1 MSTRLKNAAGLMA
14 GVALLGIGGI
24 TPANAGVT
32 AEGQFE
38 SHISWWTAPTESR
51 RWWDNNDT
59 WDYTGIYFSGCRSDD
74 DYRGYDYASLRLWK
88 DISSAPDRSKGTRNN
103 YCGWVDYGDPDDAG
117 NYYFALT
124 DVGNGDYIDID
135 YVKVAW

>member
-1 MSTRLKNAAGLMA
+1 MKIGLKSWAGAMA
-14 GVALLGIGGI
+14 GAALLGAVSVI
-24 TPANAGVT
+24 PAHAGVT

-38 SHISWWTAPTESR
+38 SSINSWRAGNESR

-59 WDYTGIYFSGCRSDD
+59 GDYTGIYFSGC
-74 DYRGYDYASLRLWK
+74 YADGGGGFNYAGLQLWK
-88 DISSAPDRSKGTRNN
+88 DISSAPDRSKGTRTN
-103 YCGWVDYGDPDDAG
+103 YCGWVDYGDPNDAG

-124 DVGNGDYIDID
+124 DVSHGSFISVD

>member
-1 MSTRLKNAAGLMA
+1 MKIGLKPLAGVMA
-14 GVALLGIGGI
+14 GAALLGAVSVV
-24 TPANAGVT
+24 PAHA

-38 SHISWWTAPTESR
+38 SYMTGWRVGDESR

-59 WDYTGIYFSGCRSDD
+59 WDYTGIYFSDCISD
-74 DYRGYDYASLRLWK
+74 GGSGFNQASLRLWK
-88 DISSAPDRSKGTRNN
+88 DVSSAPDRSKGTRVN

-117 NYYFALT
+117 NYYFQLT
-124 DVGNGDYIDID
+124 DIHSGTFLTVN

>member
-1 MSTRLKNAAGLMA
+1 MSTQRMKAAGLMA

-38 SHISWWTAPTESR
+38 SRILWWTPPTESR
-51 RWWDNNDT
+51 RWTDNNT
-59 WDYTGIYFSGCRSDD
+59 TGDYTGIYFSGCQSDD
-74 DYRGYDYASLRLWK
+74 DFRGYDYASLTLWK
-88 DISSAPDRSKGTRNN
+88 NVSNAPDRSKGTRNN

-117 NYYFALT
+117 SYYFNLSG
-124 DVGNGDYIDID
+124 VGNGDFIKIEH
-135 YVKVAW
+135 VKVAW

>member
-1 MSTRLKNAAGLMA
+1 MRTRRKKAASLMA
-14 GVALLGIGGI
+14 GVAFLGIGGI

-51 RWWDNNDT
+51 RWWDNNST
-59 WDYTGIYFSGCRSDD
+59 GDYTGIYFQGCKSDD
-74 DYRGYDYASLRLWK
+74 DHYGYDYASLTLWK
-88 DISSAPDRSKGTRNN
+88 HIPRAPDHNKGTRNN
-103 YCGWVDYGDPDDAG
+103 HCGWVDYGDPNDQGD
-117 NYYFALT
+117 YYFSLS
-124 DVGNGDYIDID
+124 DVGNGDYINID

>member
-1 MSTRLKNAAGLMA
+1 MKIGLKSWAGAMA
-14 GVALLGIGGI
+14 GAALLGAVSVV
-24 TPANAGVT
+24 PAHAGVT

-38 SHISWWTAPTESR
+38 SSINSWRAGNESR

-59 WDYTGIYFSGCRSDD
+59 WDYTGIYFQGCNADGGD
-74 DYRGYDYASLRLWK
+74 GFNYAGLRLWK
-88 DISSAPDRSKGTRNN
+88 DISSAPDRSKGTRTN
-103 YCGWVDYGDPDDAG
+103 YCGWVDYGDPDDRG

-124 DVGNGDYIDID
+124 DVSSGTFISVD

>member
-1 MSTRLKNAAGLMA
+1 MSAWRKKTAGLMA

-32 AEGQFE
+32 EGQFE
-38 SHISWWTAPTESR
+38 SRIEWWTAPTESR
-51 RWWDNNDT
+51 RWYDSNSSS
-59 WDYTGIYFSGCRSDD
+59 DYTGIYFEDCTADG
-74 DYRGYDYASLRLWK
+74 GGGFNYADLRLWK
-88 DISSAPDRSKGTRNN
+88 DVPGAPDRSKGTRRN

-124 DVGNGDYIDID
+124 DVSSGTFISVR
-135 YVKVAW
+135 YVKVGW